1 MSRLQNL
8 NEGIYFGNDM
18 VQYTSLLETQQ
29 ANPSATYEESTQMNL
44 GADLGMFSNR
54 LNATFDIWKDRR
66 TGVYT
71 IPSTFSSMLG
81 YTTIYMPGKNIGKM
95 ETKGWEASL
104 NWKDNIGKDFAYFLS
119 GNISYSKNKVI
130 DMDEALQPYD
140 YMYSKGHPYGTSLVY
155 IADGIF
161 QSYEEI
167 AAAPV
172 HTLNSVVPGD
182 IRYKDI
188 NGDGKMM
195 KKIGYVTDTRTFLK
209 CSMASVLEEAIKDFL
224 CPYYS
229 KGQLKYL
236 KCYLHTQRLHSTIT
250 EICMNTKEIDGHRK
264 TLLSTTQDLQ
274 LKLRGQ
280 ATTVFRL
287 PIGNGTPLI

>member
-1 MSRLQNL
+1 
-8 NEGIYFGNDM
+8 
-18 VQYTSLLETQQ
+18 
-29 ANPSATYEESTQMNL
+29 MNL

-104 NWKDNIGKDFAYFLS
+104 NWKDNIGKDFTYFLS

-155 IADGIF
+155 IADGVF

-188 NGDGKMM
+188 NGDGK
-195 KKIGYVTDTRTFLK
+195 
-209 CSMASVLEEAIKDFL
+209 EAIKDFL

-274 LKLRGQ
+274 LKLQGQ